1 VPGGLGL
8 RFAVEAIFLV
18 AVAAVAVVANFHWP
32 AIILVMALAW
42 VLVSA
47 IEWSVSRRASAARA
61 ESVSAEPERP
71 AEVEIPQHVRVLAAD
86 QPPAPKRAAPPPA
99 PPVPE
104 PEPEPAPEPEPVPVA
119 VVQVEEPVPV
129 IVPVPVP
136 VPVPEPVV
144 LVAVPEPP
152 PPPPPPP
159 EPVRQVAPEPPVPAV
174 VPLVSR
180 DARPREWNLWELER
194 LTRAGGG
201 HDPSLDEER
210 NYLLMYLREFA
221 NADGAL
227 PVDFDGLVRDSF
239 GDLIGV
245 A

>member
-8 RFAVEAIFLV
+8 RFAVEATFLV
-18 AVAAVAVVANFHWP
+18 AVAVVAVVANFHWA

-47 IEWSVSRRASAARA
+47 VEWAISRRSAGVRPEPALGDA
-61 ESVSAEPERP
+61 ERVPEI
-71 AEVEIPQHVRVLAAD
+71 EIPQHVRVIVAD
-86 QPPAPKRAAPPPA
+86 SPAPSKPEP
-99 PPVPE
+99 PPVPVVVE
-104 PEPEPAPEPEPVPVA
+104 VPEPVPVL
-119 VVQVEEPVPV
+119 VPA
-129 IVPVPVP
+129 PA
-136 VPVPEPVV
+136 V
-144 LVAVPEPP
+144 LVSVPTPLPP
-152 PPPPPPP
+152 PP
-159 EPVRQVAPEPPVPAV
+159 QAPEPAPPTPSV

-180 DARPREWNLWELER
+180 DSRPREWNLWELER
-194 LTRAGGG
+194 LTRSVGGK
-201 HDPSLDEER
+201 DPLLDEER

-227 PVDFDGLVRDSF
+227 PADFDGLVRDSF

>member
-1 VPGGLGL
+1 
-8 RFAVEAIFLV
+8 
-18 AVAAVAVVANFHWP
+18 VV
-32 AIILVMALAW
+32 V
-42 VLVSA
+42 V
-47 IEWSVSRRASAARA
+47 
-61 ESVSAEPERP
+61 
-71 AEVEIPQHVRVLAAD
+71 
-86 QPPAPKRAAPPPA
+86 
-99 PPVPE
+99 
-104 PEPEPAPEPEPVPVA
+104 EPV
-119 VVQVEEPVPV
+119 VVVVDIEEPVPV
-129 IVPVPVP
+129 IVPVP

-159 EPVRQVAPEPPVPAV
+159 PEPVRAPEPAVPAV

-194 LTRAGGG
+194 LTRAVGG
-201 HDPSLDEER
+201 HDRALDEER
-210 NYLLMYLREFA
+210 GYLLMYLREFA